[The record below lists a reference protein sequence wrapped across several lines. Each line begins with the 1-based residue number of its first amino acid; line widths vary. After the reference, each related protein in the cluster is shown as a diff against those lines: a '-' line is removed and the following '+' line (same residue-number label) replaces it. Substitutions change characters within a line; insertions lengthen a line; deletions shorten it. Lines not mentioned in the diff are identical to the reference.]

1 MVENLRLSKFC
12 PRNGFSN
19 ETRMTTETVLA
30 PYALLSIAMQLF
42 VRALVQGG
50 LEMLRRDMGLAYG
63 KTKQQGRIG
72 VLTPA
77 HIFDGIM
84 ARKDTISDC
93 LTRVGMER

>member
-1 MVENLRLSKFC
+1 
-12 PRNGFSN
+12 
-19 ETRMTTETVLA
+19 MTTETVLA